1 MLVSI
6 ILPVYNAELFLEV
19 ALESVLS
26 QSHEDF
32 ELIAIDDGSTDSS
45 LQILKRLS
53 VNNKRVRV
61 FSQNNQGL
69 VNTLNRGI
77 CLANGDLVAR
87 MDADDICDPKRL
99 ECQVRFMSENPDVVC
114 VGSQIQLIDPVGRD
128 LMQMR
133 MPLNHEDID
142 EANCSCVTGIVHPTS
157 LIRLSALKLV
167 GGYRGAYTHAED
179 IDLWLRLA
187 EIGRLANL
195 PMSLLRY
202 RQHLNSVGYKYG
214 FEQKCA
220 QWKAVKDA
228 YQRRGKV
235 FLIARPSMGE
245 LQKKIPLESIEEK
258 WAWWALK
265 SGNVRTARYYAMRA
279 LAIAPWRLSVWKL
292 ALCCVRGR

>member
-1 MLVSI
+1 MLVSV
-6 ILPVYNAELFLEV
+6 ILPVFNAEKFLESAV
-19 ALESVLS
+19 
-26 QSHEDF
+26 QSLLDQSFGDF

-45 LQILKRLS
+45 LDLLETFSIKDSRI
-53 VNNKRVRV
+53 RVI
-61 FSQNNQGL
+61 SGPNQGL
-69 VNTLNRGI
+69 VKTLNLGVSLAAG
-77 CLANGDLVAR
+77 CLIAR
-87 MDADDICDPKRL
+87 MDADDICETRRL
-99 ECQVRFMSENPDVVC
+99 ELQVKFMSENPDVVC

-133 MPLNHEDID
+133 MPLDHEDID

-157 LIRLSALKLV
+157 LIRLSALELV
-167 GGYRGAYTHAED
+167 GGYSGAYTHAED

-187 EIGRLANL
+187 EIGRLANS

-235 FLIARPSMGE
+235 FLIARPSMGG

-265 SGNVRTARYYAMRA
+265 SGNLTTARYYAMRA
-279 LAIAPWRLSVWKL
+279 LAIAPLRLSVWKL

>member
-157 LIRLSALKLV
+157 LIRLSALELV
-167 GGYRGAYTHAED
+167 GGYSGAYTHAED

-187 EIGRLANL
+187 EIGRLANS

-235 FLIARPSMGE
+235 FLIARPSMGG

-265 SGNVRTARYYAMRA
+265 SGNLTTARYYAMRA
-279 LAIAPWRLSVWKL
+279 LAIAPLRLSVWKL